1 MALINH
7 NPTAARRPRGHSH
20 AGPRAAGGM
29 RTQMNFYWVLF
40 SASALGAW
48 LIGYGMGYIR
58 AAKDAANSRNGE
70 FGFSGDRSGGEI

>member
-1 MALINH
+1 
-7 NPTAARRPRGHSH
+7 
-20 AGPRAAGGM
+20 M
-29 RTQMNFYWVLF
+29 RTHMNFYWVLF

-70 FGFSGDRSGGEI
+70 LGLSGDRSGGEI